1 MQKFYFSFWGSL
13 ELLLSAKNCK
23 LGILDSPTPS
33 LENEIKSQDENCT
46 AHEKEKKRRGEEQ
59 SCELIDAQFC

>member
-23 LGILDSPTPS
+23 LGILVSPPVWKM
-33 LENEIKSQDENCT
+33 KSKVRMKIVL
-46 AHEKEKKRRGEEQ
+46 HMKRKRRGEERRF
-59 SCELIDAQFC
+59 AQTLFLT